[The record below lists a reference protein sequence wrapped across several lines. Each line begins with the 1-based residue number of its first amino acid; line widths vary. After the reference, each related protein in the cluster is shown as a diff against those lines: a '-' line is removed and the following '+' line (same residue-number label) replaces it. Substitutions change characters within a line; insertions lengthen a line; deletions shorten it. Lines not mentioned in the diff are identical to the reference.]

1 MYYTKT
7 LREKQNLVGKDF
19 SEAQKLLNFMP
30 FIHRDK
36 LERLRDDLASDK
48 SFIADIAASVITQFN
63 YRHWLE
69 PKAIRK
75 ALEHCHDIL
84 EDMGYRLLGLQTL
97 HDEVQAN
104 NHHVMFVAGCQT
116 RELYE
121 SRVRAAFKVL
131 KGVHVPFSIVFS
143 GLHQKPQVGK
153 EHRAKTPDEAGAMER
168 YFDSLITHAPE
179 FRKHRRFQTHLEKQ
193 SKSTEANV
201 TELMSVKG
209 ILQKDKTNRIFV
221 VSSLFHLPR
230 LAFTLEDY
238 IAKHR
243 RGFVIQLILVG
254 AEDHQGTVAPVCS
267 DQRYIKNLFHT
278 VFDHLL
284 LSAEN
289 DTRRSKISTKEQGV
303 TKKRIN

>member
-7 LREKQNLVGKDF
+7 LHQTHNLVGKDF
-19 SEAQKLLNFMP
+19 SEAQKLLNFIP
-30 FIHRDK
+30 FVHREK
-36 LERLRDDLASDK
+36 LRKLRDDPAYDP
-48 SFIADIAASVITQFN
+48 SFVADIAASVITQFN

-69 PKAIRK
+69 QKAIRK

-131 KGVHVPFSIVFS
+131 RGVHVPFSIVFS
-143 GLHQKPQVGK
+143 GLHQKPQVGQQ
-153 EHRAKTPDEAGAMER
+153 HRAKTPDEAGAMER

-179 FRKHRRFQTHLEKQ
+179 FRKHRRFQTQLEKQ

-201 TELMSVKG
+201 AELMALPD
-209 ILQKDKTNRIFV
+209 ILKKSKTNRIFV

-230 LAFTLEDY
+230 LATTLERY
-238 IAKHR
+238 IAINRK
-243 RGFVIQLILVG
+243 GFSIQLILVG
-254 AEDHQGTVAPVCS
+254 AEDHQGTVAPVCD
-267 DQRYIKNLFHT
+267 DQRYVKNLFHT
-278 VFDHLL
+278 VFEHLL
-284 LSAEN
+284 M
-289 DTRRSKISTKEQGV
+289 STETEQKQAAV
-303 TKKRIN
+303 KRIPRGKRK